1 MSLLSFLKGLVHL
14 GNLLR
19 ERDEA
24 RAALASAE
32 ADRDTLRLRLDDSLK
47 ECDRLRQENDALGKS
62 IAQMEERLKEAQESL
77 EGSRREVQRLRRAN
91 TELRERQDEIEE
103 LKAMVPEVEKMRASF
118 ELRIRNLRHALR
130 EARALLADREDYDDL
145 RQMTVIDNFTT
156 PGNPRDTAGNHVGD
170 TAAGKR
176 NATSTPKPKNRE
188 SGKNDNDWLMPLP
201 D

>member
-1 MSLLSFLKGLVHL
+1 M
-14 GNLLR
+14 
-19 ERDEA
+19 
-24 RAALASAE
+24 
-32 ADRDTLRLRLDDSLK
+32 
-47 ECDRLRQENDALGKS
+47 
-62 IAQMEERLKEAQESL
+62 
-77 EGSRREVQRLRRAN
+77 QRLRRAN

-176 NATSTPKPKNRE
+176 NATSTPNPKNRESGNRE